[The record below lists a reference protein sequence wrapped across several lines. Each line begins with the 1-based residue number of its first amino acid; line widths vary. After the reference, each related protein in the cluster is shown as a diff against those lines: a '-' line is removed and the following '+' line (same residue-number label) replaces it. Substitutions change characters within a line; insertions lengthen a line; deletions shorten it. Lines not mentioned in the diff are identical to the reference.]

1 MNQFL
6 TSFLTVGRALLKV
19 FFLGFA
25 GFFLSKTDLISEEGF
40 DDLSKVVIYFTLPA
54 LIFSN
59 FLGSSKLGEIPNW
72 WMYPLG
78 MAILVVSG
86 IGFGLLVSKYLEWS
100 ERRQFGALLGFPNTG
115 YLPLALV
122 AALVAASQQPKAYQL
137 IFLFTLGMTPNIWS
151 VGVGLLSGRE
161 VKPMKFLKN
170 VLSSPPFLATLI
182 SLGLIFAGWNGYI
195 PNLAI
200 ETASYAGDVTVPL
213 IMIVLGGTLARV
225 ETTDRSYPRAIG
237 LLVLIKLVVYPAL
250 ALTGI
255 YFFRPPELLAFVILL
270 EAATPPATNLAVIGS
285 HYGESTS
292 LLNQGLFY
300 SYLVAALTIP
310 GFISLFRFIY

>member
-1 MNQFL
+1 LNQFL
-6 TSFLTVGRALLKV
+6 ASFLTVGRALLKV

-25 GFFLSKTDLISEEGF
+25 GFVLSKSDLISREGF

-59 FLGSSKLGEIPNW
+59 FLGSSQLGEITNW

-78 MAILVVSG
+78 MAILVVTSLG
-86 IGFGLLVSKYLEWS
+86 LGLLISRYLEWP

-122 AALVAASQQPKAYQL
+122 AALVAASRQPKAYQL
-137 IFLFTLGMTPNIWS
+137 IFLFTLGMTPNLWS
-151 VGVGLLSGRE
+151 IGVGLISGKA
-161 VKPMKFLKN
+161 VKPIKFLKN
-170 VLSSPPFLATLI
+170 VFSSPPFLTTLI
-182 SLGLIFAGWNGYI
+182 SIGLIFASWDRFI
-195 PNLAI
+195 PELAL

-225 ETTDRSYPRAIG
+225 ENTDRGYPRAIS
-237 LLVLIKLVVYPAL
+237 LLVLIKLVAYPGL

-255 YFFRPPELLAFVILL
+255 YFFRPPELIAFVILL

-285 HYGESTS
+285 HYGENTG

>member
-25 GFFLSKTDLISEEGF
+25 GFFLSKTDLISKEGF

-54 LIFSN
+54 LILSN
-59 FLGSSKLGEIPNW
+59 FLGSSRLGEIPNW
-72 WMYPLG
+72 WIYPLG
-78 MAILVVSG
+78 MAILVITSLG
-86 IGFGLLVSKYLEWS
+86 LGLLISSYLEWP

-122 AALVAASQQPKAYQL
+122 AALVAASRQPKAYQL
-137 IFLFTLGMTPNIWS
+137 IFLFTLGMTPNLWS
-151 VGVGLLSGRE
+151 IGVGLLTGKA
-161 VKPMKFLKN
+161 VKPVKFLKN
-170 VLSSPPFLATLI
+170 VLSSPPFLATLT
-182 SLGLIFAGWNGYI
+182 SLGLIFARWDGYI
-195 PNLAI
+195 PDLAI

-225 ETTDRSYPRAIG
+225 ESTDRSYPRAIG
-237 LLVLIKLVVYPAL
+237 MLVLIKLVVYPGL

-285 HYGESTS
+285 HYGESTG